1 MARKSDPPTKRKSAR
16 PSNKG
21 KPPAPRQRTPK
32 APAASSAPEAVAQ
45 SAPRAADAL
54 APFADLLLPYQV
66 EYLKD
71 RSQLKKLLKSRR
83 IGGTWVQSLE
93 DVLDCIE
100 RPGLKVWFSSS
111 DLSAAVEYIDYVK
124 MWTDVAS
131 LIVQTIVVAED
142 SIGSGDQAPDAFEV
156 AAPGDA
162 TATMVLFH
170 NGSKITALSSRPGAF
185 RSKGGKVVL
194 DELAYHNA
202 DRDLWKAAQPV
213 AGAWGYPIRIL
224 STENG
229 KGTVFHQL
237 GNPEFETRHGDE
249 DDEDLLGSGWSVHE
263 ITIERAVAE
272 GMYDRVMG
280 RPTTE
285 QERRLYIRK
294 LERQCLSKAAFREEF
309 MCQAQDEAHALL
321 TYEMIRAVER
331 KDLPGIDAATGMLYL
346 GMDVARKR
354 DLTVIYVMELVGR
367 DLVRRAFVEMHKTK
381 FSAQKAVLWPL
392 LRHPRL
398 ARALID
404 ATGIGA
410 QMAEE
415 AQDDFGSWLVEAV
428 TFTASVKD
436 HLATRLVQEFQDS
449 TLLIDDDPKQREGL
463 HAVRKIVT
471 GTNAVRYDAEH
482 DSVNGHADH
491 FWALALAVSAA
502 RSGSE
507 GDARIHSSMPSGG
520 SGGSGICAG
529 MIGGSRQEF
538 ESWVKMR

>member
-1 MARKSDPPTKRKSAR
+1 M
-16 PSNKG
+16 
-21 KPPAPRQRTPK
+21 
-32 APAASSAPEAVAQ
+32 
-45 SAPRAADAL
+45 
-54 APFADLLLPYQV
+54 PYQV

-100 RPGLKVWFSSS
+100 RPGLKVWFSSA

-124 MWTDVAS
+124 MWVDVAN
-131 LIVQTIVVAED
+131 LIVQTIVVSED
-142 SIGSGDQAPDAFEV
+142 SIGDGDHTPEAIEV
-156 AAPGDA
+156 AASGEA

-170 NGSKITALSSRPGAF
+170 NGSKVTALSSRPGAF

-194 DELAYHNA
+194 DELAYHQA

-237 GNPEFETRHGDE
+237 GNPEFENHHDE
-249 DDEDLLGSGWSVHE
+249 DESDGPASGWSVHE
-263 ITIERAVAE
+263 ITIERAVSE

-285 QERRLYIRK
+285 QERRTYIRK
-294 LERQCLSKAAFREEF
+294 LERQCLTRSAFLEEF

-331 KDLPGIDAATGMLYL
+331 KDLPGLEHSTGPLYL

-354 DLTVIYVMELVGR
+354 DLTVIYVLEVVGR
-367 DLVRRAFVEMHKTK
+367 ALVRRVFIEMHKTK
-381 FSAQKAVLWPL
+381 FADQKQVLWPL
-392 LRHPRL
+392 LRHPNL
-398 ARALID
+398 VRASID

-415 AQDDFGSWLVEAV
+415 AQDDFGAWVVEAV
-428 TFTASVKD
+428 TFTAAVKD
-436 HLATRLVQEFQDS
+436 HLATRLVQEFQDA
-449 TLLIDDDPKQREGL
+449 TVLIDDDKKQREGL
-463 HAVRKIVT
+463 HAVRKVVT
-471 GTNAVRYDAEH
+471 GTGAIRYDATH
-482 DSVNGHADH
+482 DEVNGHADH

-502 RSGSE
+502 RSGGE
-507 GDARIHSSMPSGG
+507 GDARIHSRDTGVFQGSTILGG
-520 SGGSGICAG
+520 
-529 MIGGSRQEF
+529 MFGGSRQGF
-538 ESWVKMR
+538 DAWARMK